1 MKALIKNYKV
11 TIGACYVGYVCQAI
25 VNNFAP
31 LLFVTFGTEFGIS
44 LAQITVLITV
54 NFAIQLSV
62 DLLSAKLIDRIG
74 YRTAGVC
81 AHLFIGTGLILMGAL
96 PRVVPSPLA
105 GLIGASAVYSVGG
118 GMLEVMVSP
127 LVEGC
132 PTKGKSASMSLL
144 HSFYCW
150 GSVLVIGL
158 TTAVF
163 ARFGT
168 TVWDKMS
175 YAWAALPFLNALFFL
190 FIPIPEQLSD
200 GTRSRV
206 LPLLRSG
213 VFWVLVVM
221 MFSAGASELA
231 VAQWASS
238 FVEKGLGVSKTLG
251 DLLGPCLFAVFM
263 GTVRVAYAPIAK
275 KLGLSVPIAVSAG
288 LCVISYLMMTLSD
301 NAALSLVGCALCGV
315 SVALMWPASFSK
327 AAASLPSGGT
337 AMFALLALAG
347 DLGCLAGPAL
357 VGRVSSAHGDDLH
370 IGILSAI
377 AFPAVLFVAVW
388 VLKFLLKK
396 REKNSDGDIA
406 PPQTDGNLSVSSA
419 PACDEAD
426 GQA

>member
-1 MKALIKNYKV
+1 M
-11 TIGACYVGYVCQAI
+11 GACYVGYVCQAI

-54 NFAIQLSV
+54 NFAIQLTV
-62 DLLSAKLIDRIG
+62 DLVSAKLIDRIG
-74 YRTAGVC
+74 YRTAGVF
-81 AHLFIGTGLILMGAL
+81 AHLFIGTGLVLMGAL
-96 PRVVPSPLA
+96 PRVVESPLA

-127 LVEGC
+127 LVESC

-163 ARFGT
+163 AGFGT
-168 TVWDKMS
+168 AVWDIMS
-175 YAWAALPFLNALFFL
+175 YAWAALPFLNAVLFL
-190 FIPIPEQLSD
+190 FVPIPAALTD
-200 GTRSRV
+200 GTRSKV
-206 LPLLRSG
+206 LPLLKNG
-213 VFWVLVVM
+213 VFWVLAAM
-221 MFSAGASELA
+221 MFCAGASELA
-231 VAQWASS
+231 VTQWASS

-251 DLLGPCLFAVFM
+251 DLLGPCLFAVLM

-275 KLGLSVPIAVSAG
+275 KLGLTVPIAASAG

-327 AAASLPSGGT
+327 AAASIPSGGT
-337 AMFALLALAG
+337 AMFALLALTG

-357 VGRVSSAHGDDLH
+357 VGQVSSAYGDNLRV
-370 IGILSAI
+370 GILSAI
-377 AFPAVLFVAVW
+377 VFPAALFLAVW
-388 VLKFLLKK
+388 LLRAILKK
-396 REKNSDGDIA
+396 RKTKNDGDIT
-406 PPQTDGNLSVSSA
+406 PPETDENLSAPSA
-419 PACDEAD
+419 PACDTAD
-426 GQA
+426 GRP